1 MCLSFN
7 IILWLPYKTF
17 PLSWWI
23 ILSHWA
29 YFNWTWGA
37 FIHYSREGFFLSMFL
52 GELFGISRKFLHR
65 KFFSTIWMLKY
76 YFLFKFICFQIWK
89 VFFPVDNLK
98 VELNYTCQYLLT
110 HHFAIK
116 CLNSLKL
123 FQEFSDIL
131 PIYRLHGRILSKRLY
146 RQYLQNAFR
155 NLLLLVNCGLNTIN
169 SLF

>member
-123 FQEFSDIL
+123 FQEFLTFFQFIDFMEGYWVKDCTDN
-131 PIYRLHGRILSKRLY
+131 IYRMPLETFCFWSTVG
-146 RQYLQNAFR
+146 
-155 NLLLLVNCGLNTIN
+155 
-169 SLF
+169 